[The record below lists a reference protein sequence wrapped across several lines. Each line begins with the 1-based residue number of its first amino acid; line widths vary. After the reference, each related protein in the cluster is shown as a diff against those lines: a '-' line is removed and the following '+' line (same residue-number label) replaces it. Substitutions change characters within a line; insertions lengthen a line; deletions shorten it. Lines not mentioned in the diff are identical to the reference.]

1 MNVEGVLSTLC
12 FIWKD
17 LYDLCINFNI
27 FAYYTQACT
36 YIYIYISMYIGMYEN
51 ILRLNLYKI
60 KIKKS

>member
-17 LYDLCINFNI
+17 LYDLCINFKI

-36 YIYIYISMYIGMYEN
+36 YKNIYIDRIYIYIYV
-51 ILRLNLYKI
+51 
-60 KIKKS
+60 

>member
-36 YIYIYISMYIGMYEN
+36 YKYIYRKYIYMYEN